1 MKEKIL
7 IFIIGFL
14 AGAVLSTTVFL
25 IYTKVN
31 IGNSTN
37 TSEIGRPEMG
47 EPPEMGG
54 EPPEKPDQENGERPE
69 RPSKNNEEGSSE
81 ESTRKR
87 HSKNENTDSSKEET
101 KEDKGV

>member
-14 AGAVLSTTVFL
+14 AGAVLATTVFL
-25 IYTKVN
+25 VYTKVN
-31 IGNSTN
+31 NGNSTN

-54 EPPEKPDQENGERPE
+54 EPPEMQDGERRERPSGERPT
-69 RPSKNNEEGSSE
+69 KNKEKSE
-81 ESTRKR
+81 
-87 HSKNENTDSSKEET
+87 NNTEKEEVEKEE